1 MLKKLFFI
9 PRLLLKYKRKIFK
22 VTIFEIYYSI
32 LKRRLYYK
40 IQDHPERADSMPC
53 PYYFIYK
60 ISKFIKKNSID
71 SAADLGSGNGRIVNF
86 LSSKTKVKM
95 YGYEIDKDMFNYS
108 IKNLNI
114 NAKIENQDINLLNY
128 TDLDVDC
135 YILNTPF
142 LKDEMLKNL
151 IKKISLSKENS
162 EKKYYIII
170 INVDVILKKIKL
182 SDIFENFKLIKFID
196 AGPITSFRIYENLI
210 IK

>member
-1 MLKKLFFI
+1 
-9 PRLLLKYKRKIFK
+9 
-22 VTIFEIYYSI
+22 
-32 LKRRLYYK
+32 
-40 IQDHPERADSMPC
+40 MPC

-60 ISKFIKKNSID
+60 ISKFIKKNSIN
-71 SAADLGSGNGRIVNF
+71 SAADLVSGNGRVVNF
-86 LSSKTKVKM
+86 LSSKTNAKM

>member
-86 LSSKTKVKM
+86 LSSKTKIKM

-151 IKKISLSKENS
+151 IKKISLSKTNS

-182 SDIFENFKLIKFID
+182 SDIFENFKLIKFIN

>member
-1 MLKKLFFI
+1 MFKKLFFI
-9 PRLLLKYKRKIFK
+9 PQLLSKYRRKIFR

-40 IQDHPERADSMPC
+40 IQNHPERADSMPC

-60 ISKFIKKNSID
+60 ISKFIKKNSIN

-86 LSSKTKVKM
+86 LASKSKIKM

-114 NAKIENQDINLLNY
+114 NAEIINQDINLINY
-128 TDLDVDC
+128 NDLDVDC
-135 YILNTPF
+135 FILNTPF
-142 LKDEMLKNL
+142 LNDEMLRNL
-151 IKKISLSKENS
+151 IEKIFLSKKNNK
-162 EKKYYIII
+162 KKYYIII

-182 SDIFENFKLIKFID
+182 SDIFENFKLIKFIS
-196 AGPITSFRIYENLI
+196 AGPIRSFRIYENLI
-210 IK
+210 TE

>member
-9 PRLLLKYKRKIFK
+9 PKLLLKYKRKILK

-32 LKRRLYYK
+32 LSSRLYYK
-40 IQDHPERADSMPC
+40 IQIHPERADSMPC

-60 ISKFIKKNSID
+60 ISKFIKKNSIN
-71 SAADLGSGNGRIVNF
+71 SAADLGSGNGRVVNF
-86 LSSKTKVKM
+86 LSSKTNAKM

-151 IKKISLSKENS
+151 IKKISLSKANS

-170 INVDVILKKIKL
+170 INVDNILKKIKI
-182 SDIFENFKLIKFID
+182 SDIFENFKLIKFIS
-196 AGPITSFRIYENLI
+196 AGPIRSFRIYENLI

>member
-1 MLKKLFFI
+1 MFKKLFFI
-9 PRLLLKYKRKIFK
+9 PQLLSKYRRKIFR

-40 IQDHPERADSMPC
+40 IQNHPERADSMPC
-53 PYYFIYK
+53 PYYFLYK
-60 ISKFIKKNSID
+60 ISKFIKKNSIN

-86 LSSKTKVKM
+86 LSSNAKIKM

-108 IKNLNI
+108 IKNLNT
-114 NAKIENQDINLLNY
+114 NATIENKDINLINYNDLN
-128 TDLDVDC
+128 VDC

-151 IKKISLSKENS
+151 IEKIFISKKNSK
-162 EKKYYIII
+162 KKYYIII

-182 SDIFENFKLIKFID
+182 KNIFENYKLIKFINT
-196 AGPITSFRIYENLI
+196 GPITSFRIYENSILI
-210 IK
+210 

>member
-86 LSSKTKVKM
+86 LSSKTKIKM

-114 NAKIENQDINLLNY
+114 NAKIENQDINLINY
-128 TDLDVDC
+128 NNLDVDC

-151 IKKISLSKENS
+151 IERIFLSKKNRK
-162 EKKYYIII
+162 KKYYIII
-170 INVDVILKKIKL
+170 INVDVILKKINL
-182 SDIFENFKLIKFID
+182 NNIFKDYKLIKFIN
-196 AGPITSFRIYENLI
+196 AGPITSFRVYESLL
-210 IK
+210 

>member
-9 PRLLLKYKRKIFK
+9 PKLLLKYKRKIFK

-60 ISKFIKKNSID
+60 ISKFIKKNSIN
-71 SAADLGSGNGRIVNF
+71 SAADLGSGNGRVVNF
-86 LSSKTKVKM
+86 LSSKTNAKM

-151 IKKISLSKENS
+151 IKKISLSKANS

-170 INVDVILKKIKL
+170 INVDVGTL
-182 SDIFENFKLIKFID
+182 S
-196 AGPITSFRIYENLI
+196 SFC
-210 IK
+210 

>member
-1 MLKKLFFI
+1 MFKKLFFI
-9 PRLLLKYKRKIFK
+9 PQLLFKYKRKIFK

-40 IQDHPERADSMPC
+40 IQNHPERADSMPC

-60 ISKFIKKNSID
+60 ISKFIKNHSIS

-95 YGYEIDKDMFNYS
+95 FGYEIDKDMFNYS

-114 NAKIENQDINLLNY
+114 NAKIENQDINLINY
-128 TDLDVDC
+128 NDLDVDC

-142 LKDEMLKNL
+142 LKDEMLKDL
-151 IKKISLSKENS
+151 IKKISLSKKYS
-162 EKKYYIII
+162 KKKYYIII
-170 INVDVILKKIKL
+170 INVEVILKKIKL
-182 SDIFENFKLIKFID
+182 NNIFVNFKLIKFIN
-196 AGPITSFRIYENLI
+196 AGPITSFRIYENSI

>member
-9 PRLLLKYKRKIFK
+9 PKLLLKYKRKIFK

-32 LKRRLYYK
+32 FNRRLYYK
-40 IQDHPERADSMPC
+40 IQNHPERADSMPC

-60 ISKFIKKNSID
+60 ISKFIKKNSIN
-71 SAADLGSGNGRIVNF
+71 SAADLGSGNGRVVNF
-86 LSSKTKVKM
+86 LSSKTNAKM

-151 IKKISLSKENS
+151 IKKISLSKANS

-182 SDIFENFKLIKFID
+182 SDIFENFKLIKFIN